1 MDFKILD
8 FLQSIR
14 TPILD
19 SVFSFITRLGD
30 AGIIWIVLILILLC
44 FKKTR
49 KGAIIAAISLII
61 GTIVGNLILKNLIAR
76 PRPFVTREEMEALL
90 IIHAPSGFSFPSGHT
105 LSSFVAATAI
115 ALRNKEI
122 GIPALVLAALI
133 GFSRNYLFVH
143 YPTDVLA
150 GCVIGIIIAVS
161 VNLLYKKF
169 IENKFKIGKFEF

>member
-1 MDFKILD
+1 MIAEIDFKILD

-61 GTIVGNLILKNLIAR
+61 GTIVGNLIL
-76 PRPFVTREEMEALL
+76 
-90 IIHAPSGFSFPSGHT
+90 
-105 LSSFVAATAI
+105 
-115 ALRNKEI
+115 
-122 GIPALVLAALI
+122 
-133 GFSRNYLFVH
+133 
-143 YPTDVLA
+143 
-150 GCVIGIIIAVS
+150 
-161 VNLLYKKF
+161 
-169 IENKFKIGKFEF
+169 